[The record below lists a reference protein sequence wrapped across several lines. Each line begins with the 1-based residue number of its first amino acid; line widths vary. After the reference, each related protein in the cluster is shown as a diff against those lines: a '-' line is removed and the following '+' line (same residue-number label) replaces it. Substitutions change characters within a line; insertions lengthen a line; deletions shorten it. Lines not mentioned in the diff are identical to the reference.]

1 MIARGF
7 PHVFAMAAAAL
18 LLAACS
24 GGGSGPLSPQA
35 GAVPQG
41 SGYVAQSAAAGGV
54 GSLAQAA
61 PPLPT
66 AGLDLG
72 LKVLPNLTAPI
83 INDSG
88 TFPGGAIIVGRGHGR
103 DRRRG
108 HLGQW
113 LRRARSRAK
122 HRRRHLLQRRIRQ
135 GDRPQ
140 RVRCVRLLG

>member
-66 AGLDLG
+66 AGLDLAS
-72 LKVLPNLTAPI
+72 KCFRILPRQSSTI
-83 INDSG
+83 
-88 TFPGGAIIVGRGHGR
+88 RE
-103 DRRRG
+103 
-108 HLGQW
+108 
-113 LRRARSRAK
+113 RSRA
-122 HRRRHLLQRRIRQ
+122 
-135 GDRPQ
+135 
-140 RVRCVRLLG
+140 VRSS